1 MDSELRRR
9 VAVKWEYETM
19 KCQREVHPLR
29 YMRVFLDGWMLGR
42 WAEGAGCRNDEIMEQ
57 EVAVCSK
64 LYAARALRRGANNGA
79 TREVRVTIYPCN
91 VALQMQ

>member
-1 MDSELRRR
+1 MGVRDNEVSTGGSSIEI
-9 VAVKWEYETM
+9 YES
-19 KCQREVHPLR
+19 
-29 YMRVFLDGWMLGR
+29 FLDGWMLGR